1 MKINYICILKY
12 LFIIVIII
20 TILNYFF
27 NNDDSIKNYCNGL
40 INYRNDMYIPIK
52 WRNDIVNDKKNT
64 EKDKFMLILYNHY
77 NYMGGEETNKEQL
90 DKINYMKT
98 QLNYKELDIRIL
110 FDYLNEN
117 KYSIEK
123 SSSHIKLLSD
133 FGTEKDVY
141 IYKQRI
147 FYTFKDKEKYEYFIE
162 INELLKENDII
173 PKLLY
178 QNSKS
183 LVVEVEYLGD
193 QFLDK
198 NSNVTNFKDQIN
210 NIRDLL
216 NKNNIV
222 HGDVH
227 THNIIVRD
235 SMIYII
241 DFGGCYVPGIRPK
254 DIPESHTDNIKE
266 YLNENRNII
275 YGFV

>member
-1 MKINYICILKY
+1 MIILKY

-27 NNDDSIKNYCNGL
+27 NNDDSIKKYCNGL

-52 WRNDIVNDKKNT
+52 WRNDIINDEKNT

-90 DKINYMKT
+90 LRINYMKT

-110 FDYLNEN
+110 FDYLNEH

-123 SSSHIKLLSD
+123 SSDHIKLLSD

-178 QNSKS
+178 KNSKS
-183 LVVEVEYLGD
+183 YVVEVEYLGD

-198 NSNVTNFKDQIN
+198 NSNVTNFKEQIN

-222 HGDVH
+222 HGDIH

-235 SMIYII
+235 GRIYII
-241 DFGGCYVPGIRPK
+241 DFGGCYVPGLRPK
-254 DIPESHTDNIKE
+254 VIPESHTDNIEE
-266 YLNENRNII
+266 YLNEK
-275 YGFV
+275 